1 MSFKQKISV
10 KIIKINECHYP
21 IQVGLLRRIASEK
34 SWTLFSDLNSSPE
47 SHSKKPA
54 RSLVTQP
61 AKESISD
68 SLSTEESHPIEEK
81 AFESVAISP
90 TQKRELHT
98 RNGRRVRCNGLIWKH
113 LCAEKKTTILKRK
126 YQRRKMIPL
135 QNTDPIPESNPTP
148 SDTPPSSIK
157 PVTRTRQKRKITP
170 DISNEEHIVPKRQ
183 VHAKRRKGK

>member
-1 MSFKQKISV
+1 MF
-10 KIIKINECHYP
+10 
-21 IQVGLLRRIASEK
+21 L
-34 SWTLFSDLNSSPE
+34 DLNSSPE
-47 SHSKKPA
+47 SHSKKRA
-54 RSLVTQP
+54 RPLVTQP
-61 AKESISD
+61 AKESQ
-68 SLSTEESHPIEEK
+68 ESHPTEEK

-135 QNTDPIPESNPTP
+135 QKTDLTP

-157 PVTRTRQKRKITP
+157 PVTRTCQKRKMTP